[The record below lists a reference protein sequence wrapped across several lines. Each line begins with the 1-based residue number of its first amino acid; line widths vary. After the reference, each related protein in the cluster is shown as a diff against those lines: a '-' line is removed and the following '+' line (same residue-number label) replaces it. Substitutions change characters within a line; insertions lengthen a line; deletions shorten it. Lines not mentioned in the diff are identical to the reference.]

1 MLQSLARR
9 SSAVLPSPLII
20 HVVAEEWN
28 RDGGT
33 TGPRGAAGRMDS
45 VKHKPDVLVVGGGI
59 IGLCTALELQTSGR
73 SVAILDRGGVGAGC
87 SFANAG
93 WLTPCF
99 AMPLPQPGMLL
110 KAISWLLDAQSPF
123 HIQPRLSLD
132 LVRWLWRFRQ
142 ATNRRTMLASIEVL
156 VALSHYTLAWFEK
169 LAATTAANGGDALG
183 FERRGLLMVSGTND
197 GVEAAVNEMQL
208 MADRGVSGRHLDRD
222 AVLAFEPT
230 LRPRVLG
237 GVYFPDEAQID
248 PYRASLAVAAA
259 FRAAGGTILPPA
271 EAYDFD
277 VSAGRISRVMT
288 TQGPVEPDLVVLAA
302 GSWSPSIATRLGL
315 RVPILGGKGYSMT
328 VDGATRR
335 PARPI
340 MIVDRK
346 IAVTPFP
353 DRLRVAGTLELVD
366 QDFSISVSRLQG
378 IRRGVRDYLDL
389 GDHEAAG
396 AEPHVRDIW
405 RGLRPCTPDG
415 VPMIGFS
422 QRLANL
428 FLCTGHQMLGLQTAA
443 GSARLAADLVLGRPP
458 LTHPHP
464 FRPERFG

>member
-1 MLQSLARR
+1 
-9 SSAVLPSPLII
+9 
-20 HVVAEEWN
+20 
-28 RDGGT
+28 
-33 TGPRGAAGRMDS
+33 
-45 VKHKPDVLVVGGGI
+45 
-59 IGLCTALELQTSGR
+59 
-73 SVAILDRGGVGAGC
+73 
-87 SFANAG
+87 
-93 WLTPCF
+93 
-99 AMPLPQPGMLL
+99 
-110 KAISWLLDAQSPF
+110 
-123 HIQPRLSLD
+123 
-132 LVRWLWRFRQ
+132 
-142 ATNRRTMLASIEVL
+142 
-156 VALSHYTLAWFEK
+156 
-169 LAATTAANGGDALG
+169 
-183 FERRGLLMVSGTND
+183 MVSGTND
-197 GVEAAVNEMQL
+197 GVEAAVNEMHL
-208 MADRGVSGRHLDRD
+208 MADRGVSGQHLDRD

-259 FRAAGGTILPPA
+259 FRAAGGAILPPA

-277 VSAGRISRVMT
+277 VSAGRIARVIT

-302 GSWSPSIATRLGL
+302 GSWSPSIATKLGL

-328 VDGATRR
+328 VDGAAHR
-335 PARPI
+335 PARPV

-378 IRRGVRDYLDL
+378 IQRGVRDYLDL
-389 GDHEAAG
+389 GDNEAAG
-396 AEPHVRDIW
+396 AELCVRDIW

-415 VPMIGFS
+415 VPIIGFS
-422 QRLANL
+422 RQLANL
-428 FLCTGHQMLGLQTAA
+428 FYCTGHQMLGLQTAA

-458 LTHPHP
+458 LTHPRP